1 MTSAIAVAIRTIRPE
16 EWQSYRS
23 FRLQA
28 LADSP
33 NAFATTLEQ
42 ARAWSDQDWK
52 RRFSSPSA
60 EREFP
65 MVAEACGQ
73 FIGMAWVQ
81 VDPTKRSAHLFQMW
95 VAPAH
100 RARGVGRKLVA
111 AAIEWAKSQ
120 GAREIVLGV
129 TSGDSPARRLYESA
143 GFKTVGSL
151 EPLRPT
157 SELKVQNMSL
167 SLSPDAA

>member
-1 MTSAIAVAIRTIRPE
+1 LTSAHAIAIRTIRPD

-42 ARAWSDQDWK
+42 ASTWSDHDWQ

-65 MVAEACGQ
+65 VVAEIGGQ
-73 FIGMAWVQ
+73 FIGMAWAQ
-81 VDPTKRSAHLFQMW
+81 VDPAKKTARLFQMW
-95 VAPAH
+95 VVPAH
-100 RARGVGRKLVA
+100 RARGVGQKLLA
-111 AAIEWAKSQ
+111 AATEWAKSQ

-129 TSGDSPARRLYESA
+129 TCGNSPARRLYESA
-143 GFKTVGSL
+143 GFNVVGSL

-157 SELKVQNMSL
+157 SELMVQNMAL
-167 SLSPDAA
+167 AL